1 MMTLLLKNKNDD
13 FTIKEQSSYDNRSPF
28 TSEID
33 AYSDS
38 EISLNLL
45 KEITKVQEEV
55 ITRM

>member
-1 MMTLLLKNKNDD
+1 MNKNDNV
-13 FTIKEQSSYDNRSPF
+13 TTKEQSSYDNRSPF